1 MDQNTISVSTRDW
14 VTAALGLLAILVLV
28 LIWQKDI
35 VVPKFFAHRTV
46 SEIIELRVYPIKSCR
61 GFKVESTTVTR
72 QGLDLDRRWMFVDE
86 NKHEFLTIR
95 QKSQMTLINTKLE
108 GDDLV
113 ISIAGTGEFVRIPAR
128 PNQEWLEK
136 NTKLTS
142 VLIWGTETDAYEY
155 PEEINRTFTKFFE
168 DKVSLVYKGPSPR
181 ICGGNG
187 AKEYLGREES
197 VNFPDVL
204 PVQISSSAS
213 IDELNTRLK
222 AKGHGEIS
230 IERFR
235 PNIVIKG
242 DGAWTED
249 SWKTVRINDN
259 IVIDVV
265 ARCARCQVPNVDC
278 VSFLKMIPA
287 GMIADNTSL
296 QDTGEKDQHEP
307 WDTLMKYRRVDPG
320 MKYKPCFGMLTC
332 PRNEGPISIG
342 MKFEVTETTEKH
354 FYRVGF

>member
-1 MDQNTISVSTRDW
+1 MDPNQKIDAPIRDFITVS
-14 VTAALGLLAILVLV
+14 LGLLAVLVLV

-35 VVPKFFAHRTV
+35 VIPSFFARRTV
-46 SEIIELRVYPIKSCR
+46 SEIVELRVYPIKSCR
-61 GFKVESTTVTR
+61 GFKVDSTTVTR
-72 QGLDLDRRWMFVDE
+72 KGLDLDRRWMFVDE

-95 QKSQMTLINTKLE
+95 QKSQMTLINTKID

-113 ISIAGTGEFVRIPAR
+113 ISISGTGESVRVPAN
-128 PNQEWLEK
+128 PDQKWLDR

-142 VLIWGTETDAYEY
+142 VTIWGSETDAYEY
-155 PEEINRTFTKFFE
+155 PEEINQAFTKFFE
-168 DKVSLVYKGPSPR
+168 DKVSLVYKGPTAR

-187 AKEYLGREES
+187 AKKFLGREES

-213 IDELNTRLK
+213 IEELNTRLK
-222 AKGHGEIS
+222 AKGHAEIP

-235 PNIVIKG
+235 PNIIIKG

-249 SWKTVRINDN
+249 NWKTVRINGSGSDS

-278 VSFLKMIPA
+278 VSVSCM
-287 GMIADNTSL
+287 N
-296 QDTGEKDQHEP
+296 H
-307 WDTLMKYRRVDPG
+307 
-320 MKYKPCFGMLTC
+320 FG
-332 PRNEGPISIG
+332 
-342 MKFEVTETTEKH
+342 H
-354 FYRVGF
+354 Y

>member
-1 MDQNTISVSTRDW
+1 MDLNDISISSRDF
-14 VTAALGLLAILVLV
+14 VTAALGLLAVLVLV

-35 VVPKFFAHRTV
+35 IITNLFARRTV
-46 SEIIELRVYPIKSCR
+46 SEIVELRIYPIKSCR
-61 GFKVESTTVTR
+61 GFKVDSFTVTR

-95 QKSQMTLINTKLE
+95 QKSQMTLINTKLDGE
-108 GDDLV
+108 DLV
-113 ISIAGTGEFVRIPAR
+113 ISIAATGESVRIPAR
-128 PNQEWLEK
+128 PTQEWLEE

-142 VLIWGTETDAYEY
+142 VVIWGSETDAYEY
-155 PEEINRTFTKFFE
+155 REEINETFTKFFE
-168 DKVSLVYKGPSPR
+168 DKVSLVYKGPTPR

-187 AKEYLGREES
+187 AEKFLGREES

-204 PVQISSSAS
+204 PVQISSYAS

-222 AKGHGEIS
+222 AKGHEEIP

-249 SWKTVRINDN
+249 NWKTVRLNGSSLGN

-265 ARCARCQVPNVDC
+265 ARCARCQVPNVNC
-278 VSFLKMIPA
+278 V
-287 GMIADNTSL
+287 
-296 QDTGEKDQHEP
+296 
-307 WDTLMKYRRVDPG
+307 R
-320 MKYKPCFGMLTC
+320 
-332 PRNEGPISIG
+332 GP
-342 MKFEVTETTEKH
+342 
-354 FYRVGF
+354 

>member
-1 MDQNTISVSTRDW
+1 MPTKLIKHSSISTVNMEQNVIHVPTRDFI
-14 VTAALGLLAILVLV
+14 TASLGLLAILVLV
-28 LIWQKDI
+28 LIWKGDI
-35 VVPKFFAHRTV
+35 MVPKIFAHRTV

-61 GFKVESTTVTR
+61 GFKLESTTVTR

-95 QKSQMTLINTKLE
+95 QKSQMTLINTKLD
-108 GDDLV
+108 GNDLV
-113 ISIAGTGEFVRIPAR
+113 ISITGRGESVRIPAR
-128 PNQEWLEK
+128 PSQEWLDK

-142 VLIWGTETDAYEY
+142 VLIWGTKTDAYEY
-155 PEEINRTFTKFFE
+155 PEEINKTFTKFFE

-187 AKEYLGREES
+187 AKEFLGREES

-204 PVQISSSAS
+204 PVQISTSAS
-213 IDELNTRLK
+213 IEELNTRLK
-222 AKGHGEIS
+222 AKGHDEIP

-249 SWKTVRINDN
+249 NWKTVRINNN
-259 IVIDVV
+259 IIIDVV

-278 VSFLKMIPA
+278 VSHFQMIHA
-287 GMIADNTSL
+287 GTIADNIA
-296 QDTGEKDQHEP
+296 G
-307 WDTLMKYRRVDPG
+307 YRRKGSTRALGYTDEIPQSRSRHEIQT
-320 MKYKPCFGMLTC
+320 MLWHADLSKERRTSVC
-332 PRNEGPISIG
+332 RH
-342 MKFEVTETTEKH
+342 EV
-354 FYRVGF
+354 

>member
-1 MDQNTISVSTRDW
+1 MPTKLIKHSSISTVNMEQNVIHVPTRDFI
-14 VTAALGLLAILVLV
+14 TASLGLLAILVLV
-28 LIWQKDI
+28 LIWKGDI
-35 VVPKFFAHRTV
+35 MVPKIFAHRTV

-61 GFKVESTTVTR
+61 GFKLESTTVTR

-95 QKSQMTLINTKLE
+95 QKSQMTLINTKLD
-108 GDDLV
+108 GNDLV
-113 ISIAGTGEFVRIPAR
+113 ISITGRGESVRIPAR
-128 PNQEWLEK
+128 PSQEWLDK

-142 VLIWGTETDAYEY
+142 VLIWGTKTDAYEY
-155 PEEINRTFTKFFE
+155 PEEINKTFTKFFE

-187 AKEYLGREES
+187 AKEFLGREES

-204 PVQISSSAS
+204 PVQISTSAS
-213 IDELNTRLK
+213 IEELNTRLK
-222 AKGHGEIS
+222 AKGHDEIP

-249 SWKTVRINDN
+249 NWKTVRINNN
-259 IVIDVV
+259 IIIDVV

-278 VSFLKMIPA
+278 VSHFQMIHA
-287 GMIADNTSL
+287 GTIADNTA
-296 QDTGEKDQHEP
+296 G
-307 WDTLMKYRRVDPG
+307 YRRKGSTRALGYTDEIPQSRSRHEIQT
-320 MKYKPCFGMLTC
+320 MLWHADLSKERRTSVC
-332 PRNEGPISIG
+332 RH
-342 MKFEVTETTEKH
+342 EV
-354 FYRVGF
+354 

>member
-1 MDQNTISVSTRDW
+1 MATIKALYETSISSRDLTSTA
-14 VTAALGLLAILVLV
+14 VCLLAIAVLV

-35 VVPKFFAHRTV
+35 VLPSILNPFAHRTI
-46 SEIIELRVYPIKSCR
+46 SEIVELRVYPIKSCR
-61 GFKVESTTVTR
+61 GFKVDSTTVTR

-95 QKSQMTLINTKLE
+95 QKSQMTLINTKLD

-113 ISIAGTGEFVRIPAR
+113 ISIKDTGESVRVPAR
-128 PNQEWLEK
+128 PTQEWLDN

-142 VLIWGTETDAYEY
+142 VKIWGTDTDAYEY
-155 PEEINRTFTKFFE
+155 PEEINRTFTRFFE
-168 DKVSLVYKGPSPR
+168 DRVSLVYKGPTLR

-187 AKEYLGREES
+187 AKKFLGREES

-204 PVQISSSAS
+204 PVQISSHAS
-213 IDELNTRLK
+213 IEELNSRLK
-222 AKGHGEIS
+222 AKGHAEIP

-249 SWKTVRINDN
+249 SWKTVKINGSTGAN
-259 IVIDVV
+259 IIIDVV

-278 VSFLKMIPA
+278 VI
-287 GMIADNTSL
+287 TSP
-296 QDTGEKDQHEP
+296 E
-307 WDTLMKYRRVDPG
+307 
-320 MKYKPCFGMLTC
+320 
-332 PRNEGPISIG
+332 I
-342 MKFEVTETTEKH
+342 
-354 FYRVGF
+354 